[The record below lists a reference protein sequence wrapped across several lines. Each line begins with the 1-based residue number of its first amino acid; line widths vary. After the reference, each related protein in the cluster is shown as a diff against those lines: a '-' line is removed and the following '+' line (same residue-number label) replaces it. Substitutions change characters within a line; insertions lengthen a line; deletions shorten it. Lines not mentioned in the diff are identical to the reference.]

1 MSRILGE
8 KFMLARVGGFSGWHL
23 LAWALLLVGLAGEPL
38 RAQLADLVIRGGKVI
53 TLDEAQPE
61 AEAIA
66 IRGNRILAV
75 GSAPALAGLIG
86 SETKVIELSPGQTV
100 IPGLIEGHGHFLGLG
115 QSLMMLNLAKAKT
128 WEEIVT
134 EVEVA
139 ARVTPPGQWIVGRGW
154 HQSKW
159 DSPPESAVEGYPTA
173 EALSR
178 VAPNHPVLLTHA
190 SGHMSIANDYALRLG
205 DVTPETVPP
214 EGGELL
220 KQEDGRLTGV
230 LRERAQELVTRAL
243 NRDVARQSGEQR
255 AADLARAIEL
265 AGKEC
270 LKHGITSFQ
279 DAGTSVES
287 IRELRRY
294 AAAGKLPVR
303 LWVMVR
309 DDLELIRQQAA
320 NLKMVGYGEQFLTV
334 AAVKLSIDGALGPHG
349 AWLLAP
355 YADLPASVG
364 LNTIPLETVRSA
376 ADFCATRGF
385 QLCVHAIGDRA
396 NRETLDAFETAF
408 QKYPTRIP
416 RRWRVEH
423 AQHLHPD
430 DIPRFG
436 KLGVIAA
443 MQGVHCTSDAV
454 FVPQRLGQLRA
465 EQGAYVWRSLLD
477 SGAVVTNGT
486 DAPVEEVNPFPS
498 IYASVTRQLPNGM
511 RFFPRQVMTREE
523 ALRSYTID
531 SAYAAF
537 EENEKGSL
545 VAGKLADLAILDRN
559 LLTCEPE
566 EILGTQVRYT
576 VLGGKVVYSAEVQAR

>member
-1 MSRILGE
+1 MTRCGAEFRGLWLIALGC
-8 KFMLARVGGFSGWHL
+8 LAC
-23 LAWALLLVGLAGEPL
+23 AWSPAPL
-38 RAQLADLVIRGGKVI
+38 EAQLADVVVRGGKVI
-53 TLDEAQPE
+53 TLDQAQPV

-75 GSAPALAGLIG
+75 GSEAAINSLIG
-86 SETKVIELSPGQTV
+86 TATKVIEIQPGQTV

-115 QSLMMLNLAKAKT
+115 QSLMMLNLAKART
-128 WEEIVT
+128 WEEIVA

-159 DSPPESAVEGYPTA
+159 DSAPEPAVEGYPTA

-205 DVTPETVPP
+205 EVTSETSPP
-214 EGGELL
+214 DGGEIL
-220 KQEDGRLTGV
+220 KLSDGRPTGV

-243 NRDVARQSGEQR
+243 ARDTAQQSAEQR

-265 AGKEC
+265 AGSEC
-270 LKHGITSFQ
+270 VKYGITSFQ
-279 DAGTSVES
+279 DAGTSVEA

-320 NLKMVGYGEQFLTV
+320 NLKMIGYGDQCLTV

-355 YADLPASVG
+355 YADLPGSVG
-364 LNTIPLETVRSA
+364 LNTIPLETVRAA

-396 NRETLDAFETAF
+396 NRETLDIFEAALR
-408 QKYPTRIP
+408 KYPSPQP
-416 RRWRVEH
+416 RRWRIEH

-436 KLGVIAA
+436 QLGVIAA
-443 MQGVHCTSDAV
+443 MQAVHCTSDAL
-454 FVPQRLGQLRA
+454 FVPQRLGQLRS
-465 EQGAYVWRSLLD
+465 EQGAYVWRSLID
-477 SGAVVTNGT
+477 SGAIVTNGT

-498 IYASVTRQLPNGM
+498 LYASVTRRLPGGM
-511 RFFPRQVMTREE
+511 TFFPRQVMTREE

-531 SAYAAF
+531 CAFAAF
-537 EENEKGSL
+537 EEQEKGSL
-545 VAGKLADLAILDRN
+545 VAGKLADLAVLDRD

-566 EILGTQVRYT
+566 AILTTRVLYT
-576 VLGGKVVYSAEVQAR
+576 VLGGKVVYAAESTGR

>member
-1 MSRILGE
+1 MSGKIRLI
-8 KFMLARVGGFSGWHL
+8 RWL
-23 LAWALLLVGLAGEPL
+23 LAALGTWLLIGWETGTLS
-38 RAQLADLVIRGGKVI
+38 AQLADLVIRGGKVI
-53 TLDEAQPE
+53 TLDETQPE

-75 GSAPALAGLIG
+75 GSSQAVAPLVG
-86 SETKVIELSPGQTV
+86 SGTKVIELEPGQTV
-100 IPGLIEGHGHFLGLG
+100 IPGLIEGHGHYLGLG
-115 QSLMMLNLAKAKT
+115 QSLMMLNLAKART

-134 EVEVA
+134 QVEVA
-139 ARVTPPGQWIVGRGW
+139 ARVTPPGQWIIGRGW

-159 DSPPESAVEGYPTA
+159 DTPPESAVGGYPTA

-205 DVTPETVPP
+205 EVTPETIAP
-214 EGGELL
+214 EGGEIL
-220 KQEDGRLTGV
+220 KLADGRPTGV

-243 NRDVARQSGEQR
+243 VRDQAKQSVEQR
-255 AADLARAIEL
+255 AADFARAIEL

-270 LKHGITSFQ
+270 LRYGITSFQ
-279 DAGTSVES
+279 DAGSSVET

-303 LWVMVR
+303 LWAMVR

-355 YADLPASVG
+355 YADLPGSVG
-364 LNTIPLETVRSA
+364 LNTIPLETVQA
-376 ADFCATRGF
+376 AAEFCATRGF

-396 NRETLDAFETAF
+396 NRETLDIFEATL
-408 QKYPTRIP
+408 QKYPSRTP
-416 RRWRVEH
+416 RRWRIEH

-436 KLGVIAA
+436 SLGIIAA
-443 MQGVHCTSDAV
+443 MQGVHCTSDAI

-486 DAPVEEVNPFPS
+486 DAPVEELNPFPS
-498 IYASVTRQLPNGM
+498 LYASVTRQLPNGL
-511 RFFPRQVMTREE
+511 RFFPKQVMTREE

-537 EENEKGSL
+537 EEHEKGSL
-545 VAGKLADLAILDRN
+545 VAGKLADLAVLDRN
-559 LLTCEPE
+559 LLTCAAE
-566 EILGTQVRYT
+566 EISGTRVLYT
-576 VLGGKVVYSAEVQAR
+576 LLGGKVVYTGETEPR

>member
-1 MSRILGE
+1 MPGSGREWG
-8 KFMLARVGGFSGWHL
+8 KVNWVVLAG
-23 LAWALLLVGLAGEPL
+23 LLVGLTNSSVT
-38 RAQLADLVIRGGKVI
+38 AQLADVVIRGGKVI
-53 TLDEAQPE
+53 TLDETQPE

-66 IRGNRILAV
+66 IRGKRILAV
-75 GSAPALAGLIG
+75 GSAQAIAGLIG
-86 SETKVIELSPGQTV
+86 AGTQIIEIQPEQTV
-100 IPGLIEGHGHFLGLG
+100 IPGLIEGHGHYLGLG

-128 WEEIVT
+128 WEEIVA

-139 ARVTPPGQWIVGRGW
+139 ARITPPGQWIVGRGW

-159 DSPPESAVEGYPTA
+159 ELPPEPAVEGYPTA

-205 DVTPETVPP
+205 EVTPETVPP
-214 EGGELL
+214 SGGEIL
-220 KQEDGRLTGV
+220 KLADGRPTGV

-243 NRDVARQSGEQR
+243 SRDTARQSAEQR
-255 AADLARAIEL
+255 GADLARAIEL
-265 AGKEC
+265 AGQEC
-270 LKHGITSFQ
+270 LKYGITSFQ
-279 DAGTSVES
+279 DAGTSVEA

-303 LWVMVR
+303 LWVMIR
-309 DDLELIRQQAA
+309 DDLDLIRQQAA

-355 YADLPASVG
+355 YADLPGSVG
-364 LNTIPLETVRSA
+364 LNTIPLETVKA
-376 ADFCATRGF
+376 AAEFCATRGF

-396 NRETLDAFETAF
+396 NRETLDVFEAALRAH
-408 QKYPTRIP
+408 PSRIP

-423 AQHLHPD
+423 AQHLHPA

-436 KLGVIAA
+436 QLGVIAA
-443 MQGVHCTSDAV
+443 MQGVHCTSDAI

-498 IYASVTRQLPNGM
+498 LYASVTRKLPNGM
-511 RFFPRQVMTREE
+511 VFFPRQAMTRTE

-545 VAGKLADLAILDRN
+545 VAGKLADLAVLDRD
-559 LLTCEPE
+559 LLTCAPE
-566 EILGTQVRYT
+566 EILGTRVLYT
-576 VLGGKVVYSAEVQAR
+576 LLGGKVVYTAAAEQR